1 MRLARAVL
9 EQLVLHVQPPKGCA
23 IVLTQRPFNKPN
35 DPNWVATVGPMGSE
49 NTKRYTAKVAD
60 LRKTDLRVDWSEI
73 ESPDGT
79 APNSAPALR
88 VITEPVEK
96 ASC

>member
-9 EQLVLHVQPPKGCA
+9 EQLVLHVQPPKGLRNCFDSTA
-23 IVLTQRPFNKPN
+23 IQQTQRSQLGC
-35 DPNWVATVGPMGSE
+35 TVGPMGSE
-49 NTKRYTAKVAD
+49 NTKRYAAKVAD

-79 APNSAPALR
+79 APNSDPALR